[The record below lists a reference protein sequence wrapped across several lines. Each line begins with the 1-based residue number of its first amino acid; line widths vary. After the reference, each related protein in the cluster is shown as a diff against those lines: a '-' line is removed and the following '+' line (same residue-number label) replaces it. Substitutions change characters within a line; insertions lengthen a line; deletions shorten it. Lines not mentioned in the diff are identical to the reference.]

1 MIWEWVSH
9 TSFVIII
16 LIGSIVALL
25 FAYIRR
31 SKGRAG

>member
-1 MIWEWVSH
+1 MIWEWLSH
-9 TSFVIII
+9 TAFVLII

-31 SKGRAG
+31 SKRRA